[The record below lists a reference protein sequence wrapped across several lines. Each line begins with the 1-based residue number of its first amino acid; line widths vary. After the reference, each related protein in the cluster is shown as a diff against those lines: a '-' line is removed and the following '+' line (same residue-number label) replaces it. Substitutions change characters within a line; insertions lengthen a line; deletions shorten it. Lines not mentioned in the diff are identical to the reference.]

1 MEGRRQKAEGGR
13 ASTRP
18 CSFCLLLLDV
28 CFLLAGC
35 QSCEQVEAELR
46 TRENEVRELR
56 EQLYHSEAFNHALQQ
71 HQLQTVPLGPALNS
85 ASKPP
90 ADAVLPGCIIKEIVL
105 GRLTGGYDDDRCPGD
120 EGLQVVV
127 EPRDP
132 DGHSIKVPGTLHV
145 TVLEVS
151 PEGVKTPLSSW
162 AIPPDE
168 LRRAWRTG
176 LLSTGYYLTLPWK
189 VWPTREKLRVV
200 VQFILPDGRLFE
212 ADKDVTIRLVPDFYR
227 KAVPAR
233 PPGEAGPRLE
243 PADGEP
249 PLPPP
254 RKLMPPAEPDPQA
267 LNAFRSAKPAS
278 LQPAGLWRH
287 DAPAPLSEAIQLSR
301 PVPLDEPVAPGS

>member
-18 CSFCLLLLDV
+18 CFFCLLPLGI

-35 QSCEQVEAELR
+35 QSCEHVEAELR

-71 HQLQTVPLGPALNS
+71 QQLHAPPPGPALNS
-85 ASKPP
+85 ASKLP

-120 EGLQVVV
+120 EGLQVIV

-132 DGHSIKVPGTLHV
+132 DGHSIKVPGTLYV

-162 AIPPDE
+162 AIPPEE

-212 ADKDVTIRLVPDFYR
+212 ADKDVTIRLVPDSYR
-227 KAVPAR
+227 KAVPVQ
-233 PPGEAGPRLE
+233 PPAESGPRLE
-243 PADGEP
+243 PADDAV
-249 PLPPP
+249 PLPAP
-254 RKLMPPAEPDPQA
+254 RRLMPPADADPQA
-267 LNAFRSAKPAS
+267 RSTFRSAKPAT
-278 LQPAGLWRH
+278 LQPTGLWRQG
-287 DAPAPLSEAIQLSR
+287 APAPLAESVRLSR
-301 PVPLDEPVAPGS
+301 PVPLDEPVAPGR